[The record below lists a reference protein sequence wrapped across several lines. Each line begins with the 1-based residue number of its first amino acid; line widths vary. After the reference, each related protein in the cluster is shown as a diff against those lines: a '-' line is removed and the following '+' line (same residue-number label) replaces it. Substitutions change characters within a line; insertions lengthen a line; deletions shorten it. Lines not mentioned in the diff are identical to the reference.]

1 VTITVD
7 PVAPTVIQG
16 RPGATVISFS
26 ELDAG
31 KQCPHKHQL
40 SYKERWTQPKDE
52 RTAAGRGTMWH
63 QIMDAHYTALKN
75 ADVSPRDAVDDQLID
90 FRKAGKDSDVINL
103 LSWMYDGYVQKWGN
117 DDEWE
122 VLRVEYKC
130 VVPLRYPGVDG
141 QPGKLS
147 EFDLKMI
154 IDLVV
159 RSRLNRRVWLI
170 DHKSHAALPKDKDL
184 ELDDQFGLYTWGLR
198 QLGHKVHGCIY
209 NTARTKMNIGDR
221 PGAVE
226 EWERAKAAGGKPGQR
241 PKPQSLD
248 ERFDR
253 YLMTRTERETENL
266 AQDALSTARTLYSP
280 FNFGERHTNSDTC
293 KWRCDYTEAC
303 LMGRKTSPERERQ
316 FLLDV
321 GFVQNF
327 ERH

>member
-1 VTITVD
+1 MTTLD
-7 PVAPTVIQG
+7 PGPAAVAPNQG

-31 KQCPHKHQL
+31 KQCPHKHDL
-40 SYKERWTQPKDE
+40 AYKQRWTQPKDE

-63 QIMDAHYTALKN
+63 QIMDVHYTALKN
-75 ADVSPRDAVDDQLID
+75 GDVSPRDAVDDQLID
-90 FRKAGKDSDVINL
+90 FRKAGKDPEVLDL
-103 LSWMYDGYVQKWGN
+103 LAWMYDGYVQKWGH
-117 DDEWE
+117 DEEWQ

-130 VVPLRYPGVDG
+130 VVPLRYPDG
-141 QPGKLS
+141 RLS

-154 IDLVV
+154 IDLVM
-159 RSRLNRRVWLI
+159 RSRLNGRVWLW

-209 NTARTKMNIGDR
+209 NTARTKMNIGDK
-221 PGAVE
+221 PGAVAA
-226 EWERAKAAGGKPGQR
+226 WERAKAAGEKPGQR

-248 ERFDR
+248 DRFDR

-280 FNFGERHTNSDTC
+280 YNFGERHTNSDTC
-293 KWRCDYTEAC
+293 KWRCDFEEAC
-303 LMGRKTSPERERQ
+303 LLGRKTDDDRERR
-316 FLLDV
+316 FLIDV

-327 ERH
+327 QRH